1 MVDVNLENYKRANG
15 SISNEESVSIRNQ
28 VLEQMI
34 SEIIM
39 NEEFEKLGITVSAEE
54 LYDQFLGKN
63 PNQYV
68 VQSFSDANGNFNRD
82 ALSQY
87 LNDFQNLNDEAK
99 VAWLN
104 FERAIKDDR
113 INTKYNTILEKS
125 FYLPEKLAE
134 RYYENKNDKRSAE
147 VYAVRYTTIQD
158 SLVSLTD
165 SDKKKFYEENKKKY
179 ETDAMRSIDYVVFE
193 VNPSETD
200 KQNAKEY
207 VEGLMTELKNTTNVA
222 SFVNANSDRQYD
234 STWLSRKTV
243 PVAVEAVVLMTT
255 MKPVSYMVLT
265 KIMAIITYFV

>member
-1 MVDVNLENYKRANG
+1 MAAIGTIRKHYGILIVIIGIALVAFILGDLFKSTNSRRTTDVAVVNNEKISQQDFANLVDVNLENYKRANG

-113 INTKYNTILEKS
+113 INTKYNTILEK
-125 FYLPEKLAE
+125 
-134 RYYENKNDKRSAE
+134 
-147 VYAVRYTTIQD
+147 
-158 SLVSLTD
+158 VSI
-165 SDKKKFYEENKKKY
+165 F
-179 ETDAMRSIDYVVFE
+179 
-193 VNPSETD
+193 
-200 KQNAKEY
+200 
-207 VEGLMTELKNTTNVA
+207 LKNWQNVIMKIKTIREVLR
-222 SFVNANSDRQYD
+222 SMLYVILQYR
-234 STWLSRKTV
+234 TLWCL
-243 PVAVEAVVLMTT
+243 
-255 MKPVSYMVLT
+255 
-265 KIMAIITYFV
+265 

>member
-113 INTKYNTILEKS
+113 INTKYNTILEK
-125 FYLPEKLAE
+125 
-134 RYYENKNDKRSAE
+134 
-147 VYAVRYTTIQD
+147 
-158 SLVSLTD
+158 VSI
-165 SDKKKFYEENKKKY
+165 F
-179 ETDAMRSIDYVVFE
+179 
-193 VNPSETD
+193 
-200 KQNAKEY
+200 
-207 VEGLMTELKNTTNVA
+207 LKIGRT
-222 SFVNANSDRQYD
+222 
-234 STWLSRKTV
+234 L
-243 PVAVEAVVLMTT
+243 L
-255 MKPVSYMVLT
+255 
-265 KIMAIITYFV
+265 